1 MSALLLKLTKSGPN
15 GPVLRGM
22 IDSNGNQAFS
32 LFDLGNV
39 SCQKDRDSTYGKNIF
54 YRLTKEG
61 SDTKNEI
68 DSFLVYLKF
77 PGSGQRQ
84 TPCAGIRG
92 LQRYLM
98 MLGGKVAAEFR
109 EIVES
114 TFTRVM
120 AGDQSLIEVVH
131 ANAASTAP
139 VQQAFRAALAQEPAA
154 PVLDEMCGVKRRER
168 EEMELDMDLV
178 ERKLRL
184 EEMKLR
190 LEEKRRANLM
200 QHTEQALTLINTIKG
215 HASMDE
221 RTKLQFEDHVKNL
234 ILPPGKLLT
243 NGEAP
248 PVSETAALN
257 VSIKN
262 LILPPGKLLPRYA
275 SEAPPVSETGT
286 LNVSIVAKE
295 LGFSKCSDSDLI
307 KLGRA
312 MAARYR
318 AAYQCDPPKH
328 KQYVRGNYVPVNSY
342 MERDR
347 PMMERVIRAHFGA
360 ETESE

>member
-1 MSALLLKLTKSGPN
+1 MDVLTFCKNVEMASTLMLKLVNKAGDPHGVCFRGSVAPDGLDYYAVYDAINFLCNKSE
-15 GPVLRGM
+15 R
-22 IDSNGNQAFS
+22 SSYGNTTF
-32 LFDLGNV
+32 F
-39 SCQKDRDSTYGKNIF
+39 
-54 YRLTKEG
+54 RLTQDSSEFR
-61 SDTKNEI
+61 DELLTLCKN
-68 DSFLVYLKF
+68 LKF
-77 PGSGQRQ
+77 PGKGQRE
-84 TPCAGIRG
+84 TPCMTIRG
-92 LQRYLM
+92 LQRLIM
-98 MLGGKVAAEFR
+98 ILGGKVAAEYR

-120 AGDQSLIEVVH
+120 AGDKSLIEVIN
-131 ANAASTAP
+131 ANAASSAP

-168 EEMELDMDLV
+168 EELELDMDLV

-190 LEEKRRANLM
+190 LEESRRLNLM
-200 QHTEQALTLINTIKG
+200 QHTTQALTLIDTIKH

-221 RTKLQFEDHVKNL
+221 RTKLQFEDH
-234 ILPPGKLLT
+234 
-243 NGEAP
+243 
-248 PVSETAALN
+248 
-257 VSIKN
+257 IKN
-262 LILPPGKLLPRYA
+262 LILPPTAAKLLTRNG
-275 SEAPPVSETGT
+275 EAPPASETAA

-295 LGFSKCSDSDLI
+295 LGFSKCSDGDLI

-318 AAYQCDPPKH
+318 EAYQCDPPKH

-347 PMMERVIRAHFGA
+347 PMMERVIRSHFGE
-360 ETESE
+360 ETESDASNESA